1 MEIKGMKHL
10 ETLRQIARNQRRRA
24 EAAEI
29 RAAEVEAKLSH
40 LCECVCRRDTSEPV
54 GVFLRGLAFDY
65 NPKSGET
72 HETSQGS
79 TLPPKTVI
87 FTHTAVLE
95 QAPDMPL
102 EPHGFEGLD
111 EIAEPVSYTVNKGF
125 RRTKIGE
132 ETLFDADPDC
142 EHDIQA
148 KPNGGVGCVKC
159 GGWFCF

>member
-1 MEIKGMKHL
+1 
-10 ETLRQIARNQRRRA
+10 
-24 EAAEI
+24 
-29 RAAEVEAKLSH
+29 
-40 LCECVCRRDTSEPV
+40 
-54 GVFLRGLAFDY
+54 
-65 NPKSGET
+65 
-72 HETSQGS
+72 
-79 TLPPKTVI
+79 
-87 FTHTAVLE
+87 
-95 QAPDMPL
+95 MPL